1 MNFKPAQ
8 YRDNESGRYR
18 WAVLGPCNV
27 WYFPTR
33 YGMRAASAL
42 ARRMNNAQNTKLK
55 DSAKTQGANYELQTR
70 TISGQ

>member
-1 MNFKPAQ
+1 MIFKPAQ

-18 WAVLGPCNV
+18 WAVLGPCNA

-42 ARRMNNAQNTKLK
+42 ARRLNNAQN
-55 DSAKTQGANYELQTR
+55 
-70 TISGQ
+70 